1 MFIFDLTMHLTLFTS
16 QPLVFD
22 LPDAKIRYFEN
33 FIPSEQSQQLFEEIL
48 HQTPWQK
55 DKITVFGK
63 THDQPRLTAL
73 YGHEGKPYSYA
84 NITMYPH
91 SWTTALMYIKES
103 ITQHTTYDFNTVLIN
118 LYRDGNDSNGWHADN
133 EKSLGQNPVIA
144 SVSFGATRMF
154 HLQHNTIKEA
164 KLKISLKQGSLL
176 LMEGQTQHYWKHQIP
191 KTKSKV
197 EARINLTFRKLI

>member
-1 MFIFDLTMHLTLFTS
+1 MMHLSLFTS
-16 QPLVFD
+16 EPLVFD
-22 LPDAKIRYFEN
+22 LPDAKIRYFEH
-33 FIPSEQSQQLFEEIL
+33 FIPIEMAQLLFEQIL

-91 SWTTALMYIKES
+91 QWTPALMHIKES
-103 ITQHTTYDFNTVLIN
+103 ITQLTAYEFNTALLN

-133 EKSLGQNPVIA
+133 EKSLGKNPVIA

-154 HLQHNTIKEA
+154 QLQHNTIKEA
-164 KLKISLKQGSLL
+164 KLKIPLTHGSLL

-191 KTKSKV
+191 KTKSHV
-197 EARINLTFRKLI
+197 GPRINLTFRKLI